1 MIGIKN
7 LCPSVAASKK
17 RCGVAKIT
25 HVVQV
30 PPRYTRDTP
39 LFSPSQKLRPKV
51 LVRTAGRAYS
61 TVICGDDGIN
71 RLHYGGQVKGDS
83 LLYAFDLLELDGR
96 DLRREAIELR
106 KAIQAGLP
114 APQARLSF
122 SPSRP
127 MER

>member
-1 MIGIKN
+1 
-7 LCPSVAASKK
+7 
-17 RCGVAKIT
+17 
-25 HVVQV
+25 
-30 PPRYTRDTP
+30 
-39 LFSPSQKLRPKV
+39 
-51 LVRTAGRAYS
+51 
-61 TVICGDDGIN
+61 VICGDDGIN